1 MIQPL
6 APGSAD
12 RTHRI
17 ARHGRRPY
25 ITDMFESEFPAHT
38 AAIKRKIASIECDDA
53 LILPHRAN
61 PAGSDFREPQP
72 ARPSSRARS
81 AGGGRRRRSPDHV
94 IENDAVAA
102 LATIGGVETA
112 AGGVRISVPKWRRGS
127 LLVNGKSFIEIR

>member
-94 IENDAVAA
+94 IENDKPIEQREPGLWAAHDCLAVESCGTRYQTGQGRANA
-102 LATIGGVETA
+102 
-112 AGGVRISVPKWRRGS
+112 
-127 LLVNGKSFIEIR
+127 

>member
-61 PAGSDFREPQP
+61 PAGSDFRERQVATYLKVAWQQIVRAYVTTPIDFDCGCVDP
-72 ARPSSRARS
+72 FTVNKTWPCAASLSRNRY
-81 AGGGRRRRSPDHV
+81 AG
-94 IENDAVAA
+94 AV
-102 LATIGGVETA
+102 
-112 AGGVRISVPKWRRGS
+112 SH
-127 LLVNGKSFIEIR
+127 